1 MSKIAFEKLFYC
13 STARVRNFD
22 RISILFSDEELLLA
36 DRQKGRLFLA
46 FMRIGLLN
54 GGGDCP
60 GLNAVTHG
68 VVGAATRLGWEV
80 LGFRD
85 GFEGLLAPGDYKKL
99 LLRKTEGILK
109 LGGTILGTS
118 NKGHFAGKVGEGGV
132 RKIPVELMDD
142 AFRTLR
148 KLGVSALICVGG
160 DGTLTT
166 ALQFQQEGF
175 PVVGV
180 PKTIDND
187 LDATATTFGFDSAVQ
202 VVTDSLDRLHT
213 TADSH
218 RRVMVLEVMGRHAG
232 WIALYGGMA
241 GGASCILIPEIPFS
255 YEKIADAI
263 RARERFGFH
272 SSLVV
277 VAEGAKPIGGQQM
290 GAAREGGEIRLG
302 GIGDVVAEKLSELTG
317 KETRC
322 TRLGHLQ
329 RGGSPTCLDRV
340 LGTRFGVEAINLIA
354 EKRFGRMVSYRQY
367 HVGSVLIEDAVRKL
381 KLVDPEGEIVAAA
394 KSVGIHFGDDDVI
407 PLNVF

>member
-1 MSKIAFEKLFYC
+1 
-13 STARVRNFD
+13 
-22 RISILFSDEELLLA
+22 
-36 DRQKGRLFLA
+36 
-46 FMRIGLLN
+46 MRIGLLN

-68 VVGAATRLGWEV
+68 VVGTAARLGWEV

-85 GFEGLLAPGDYKKL
+85 GYEGLLSPGDYKV
-99 LLRKTEGILK
+99 LRVEKTEGILK

-118 NKGHFAGKVGEGGV
+118 NRGHFAGKVGEGGV
-132 RKIPVELMDD
+132 RKIPAELMQD

-148 KLGVSALICVGG
+148 KLGVSALVCVGG
-160 DGTLTT
+160 DGSLTT
-166 ALQFQQEGF
+166 ALQFYQEGF

-187 LDATATTFGFDSAVQ
+187 LEATATTFGFDSAVQ

-213 TADSH
+213 TAESH
-218 RRVMVLEVMGRHAG
+218 ARVMVLEVMGRHAG
-232 WIALYGGMA
+232 WIALYGGIA
-241 GGASCILIPEIPFS
+241 GGASSILIPEIPFS
-255 YEKIADAI
+255 YEKVAESILE
-263 RARERFGFH
+263 RERLGFR

-277 VAEGAKPIGGQQM
+277 VAEGAAPAGGHHVVKDAS
-290 GAAREGGEIRLG
+290 GEGEVRLG
-302 GIGDVVAEKLSELTG
+302 GIGDLVAAKLADLTG

-340 LGTRFGVEAINLIA
+340 LGMRFGVEAVKLIE
-354 EKRFGRMVSYRQY
+354 EKRFGRMVSYQQY

-381 KLVDPEGEIVAAA
+381 KLVDPEGEIVEAA
-394 KSVGIHFGDDDVI
+394 KSVGICFGD
-407 PLNVF
+407 

>member
-1 MSKIAFEKLFYC
+1 
-13 STARVRNFD
+13 
-22 RISILFSDEELLLA
+22 
-36 DRQKGRLFLA
+36 
-46 FMRIGLLN
+46 MRIGLLN

-68 VVGAATRLGWEV
+68 VVGCATSLGWEV

-85 GFEGLLAPGDYKKL
+85 GFEGLLSPGDYK
-99 LLRKTEGILK
+99 LLRVEKTEGILK

-118 NKGHFAGKVGEGGV
+118 NRGHFAGKVGEGGT
-132 RKIPVELMDD
+132 RKIPADLMQD

-148 KLGVSALICVGG
+148 RLGVSALICVGG
-160 DGTLTT
+160 DGSLTT
-166 ALQFQQEGF
+166 ALQFQKEGF

-187 LDATATTFGFDSAVQ
+187 LDATAMTFGFDSAVQ

-213 TADSH
+213 TAESH
-218 RRVMVLEVMGRHAG
+218 SRVMVLEVMGRHAG
-232 WIALYGGMA
+232 WIALYGGIA
-241 GGASCILIPEIPFS
+241 GGASSILIPEIPFS
-255 YEKIADAI
+255 HEKVAEAI
-263 RARERFGFH
+263 IERERLGFR

-277 VAEGAKPIGGQQM
+277 VAEGAKTVGGSLVVEDLS
-290 GAAREGGEIRLG
+290 AGGEIRLG
-302 GIGDVVAEKLSELTG
+302 GIGDLVAERLAHLTG

-340 LGTRFGVEAINLIA
+340 LGMRFGVEAVKLIE
-354 EKRFGRMVSYRQY
+354 EKRFGRMVSYQQY

-394 KSVGIHFGDDDVI
+394 RAVGISFGD
-407 PLNVF
+407 